1 MHKEIALPLL
11 WTAFT
16 TRSKGRSSGYGV
28 MGLPSCDF
36 LVIAGWNF
44 MGAGARFVFSCDRF
58 VRWFCGA
65 LFLLVCILSTIL
77 RWKKKKKD
85 YFVAAGAVKSHRS
98 CLVLEF
104 GCLVLEFGLNITAVW
119 HLSNW
124 TASIHHLP
132 RLIGAIGQHS
142 IPNQRKLK
150 YLYTCCGWPQAP
162 PCPSTYHL
170 SWWVLSTY

>member
-28 MGLPSCDF
+28 LWFPCHCWMEFHGGRSKVCVLLWQICLMVLWCP
-36 LVIAGWNF
+36 
-44 MGAGARFVFSCDRF
+44 VFIS
-58 VRWFCGA
+58 
-65 LFLLVCILSTIL
+65 LYLEHYLKM
-77 RWKKKKKD
+77 KKKKKD
-85 YFVAAGAVKSHRS
+85 YFVADGAIKSHRS

-142 IPNQRKLK
+142 IPNQCKLK